1 MLLKR
6 TANEGV
12 VKSFYESSNIL
23 ASEYKENVNELTIV
37 FKHGG
42 QYKYFDVPL
51 TDYTRFEMAD
61 SQGKVLNTHIKK
73 YSFEALG
80 KIDAEIISEEVKA
93 LIKEELQGYA
103 EALKTKMLEL
113 ISEIDAKLV
122 LSDKRIDG
130 VVSGIEYYI
139 EKR

>member
-1 MLLKR
+1 
-6 TANEGV
+6 
-12 VKSFYESSNIL
+12 
-23 ASEYKENVNELTIV
+23 
-37 FKHGG
+37 
-42 QYKYFDVPL
+42 VPL